1 MQRTRPTTNI
11 GEPLG
16 DIKDWIT
23 VKMPKRSS
31 FMAVE
36 VAALGLL
43 TVWLAGATACG
54 HSGET
59 SSSVSADAPARAAVV
74 QLRRTPLSNTL
85 SIAGEFLPYQEVE
98 LHAKVAGYV
107 QKINVDIGDR
117 VHKGD
122 VLAIL
127 EIPEL
132 EAQLQAARAGVRH
145 SQEEITRAQNEVS
158 RAEADHASIHAGAV
172 RLKQASETRPG
183 LIAEQE
189 LDDAT
194 AKDRSAEAQVDA
206 AKSAL
211 AASRQQLEV
220 SHADQQHY
228 AALSEYSRITAPF
241 DGVVTWR
248 YADTGSLI
256 QAGTSN
262 TSSMPV
268 VKLSEVKV
276 LRLRIPVPESLAA
289 SVHDG
294 ELVDIRVK
302 ATGEHLSGK
311 VIRSTDSLD
320 RSTRTM
326 QVEVDVPNPHY
337 KLTPGMY
344 ADVVLRV
351 QNDPNALTLP
361 LQAINRGP
369 EKTTVFLVNSQ
380 NHVEEREIHTGI
392 EGSDRIQVLSGLQEG
407 DRVIVG
413 NLGAYRPG
421 QHVDPKM
428 SAMADQ
434 GYSAEKGAQ

>member
-1 MQRTRPTTNI
+1 MR
-11 GEPLG
+11 
-16 DIKDWIT
+16 
-23 VKMPKRSS
+23 KRSPLIV
-31 FMAVE
+31 VE
-36 VAALGLL
+36 ITALGLIAAC
-43 TVWLAGATACG
+43 LAAATGCE
-54 HSGET
+54 HSGG
-59 SSSVSADAPARAAVV
+59 SSPSGSADALPSAAVV
-74 QLRRTPLSNTL
+74 QVRRAPLSNTL

-98 LHAKVAGYV
+98 LHAKVAGYI
-107 QKINVDIGDR
+107 KNINVDIGDR
-117 VHKGD
+117 VHKGQ
-122 VLAIL
+122 VLAVL

-132 EAQLQAARAGVRH
+132 VAQVQAAGAGVRH
-145 SQEEITRAQNEVS
+145 SQEEITHAQNEVS
-158 RAEADHASIHAGAV
+158 RAEADYAALHAAAT
-172 RLKQASETRPG
+172 RLRQASEARPG

-189 LDDAT
+189 LDDTT
-194 AKDRSAEAQVDA
+194 AKDRSSEAQVEA

-220 SHADQQHY
+220 SRADQQHY
-228 AALSEYSRITAPF
+228 AALSEYARITAPF
-241 DGVVTWR
+241 DGIVTWR

-262 TSSMPV
+262 ISSMPV
-268 VKLSEVKV
+268 VKLSQVNV

-294 ELVDIRVK
+294 EPADIRVK
-302 ATGEHLSGK
+302 ATEERLSGK

-326 QVEVDVPNPHY
+326 QVEVDVPNGDY

-344 ADVVLRV
+344 ADVSLRI

-361 LQAINRGP
+361 LQAISRSAD
-369 EKTTVFLVNSQ
+369 KTTVLLVNSQ

-392 EGSDRIQVLSGLQEG
+392 EGSNRIQILSGLNEG

-428 SAMADQ
+428 SAMADE
-434 GYSAEKGAQ
+434 GYAAEQGAQ

>member
-1 MQRTRPTTNI
+1 M
-11 GEPLG
+11 
-16 DIKDWIT
+16 T
-23 VKMPKRSS
+23 VSMRKKSS
-31 FMAVE
+31 PVPVGAVAAIALMAVCIG
-36 VAALGLL
+36 AA
-43 TVWLAGATACG
+43 AGCGSSG
-54 HSGET
+54 HS
-59 SSSVSADAPARAAVV
+59 SASVSADAPPPAAVV
-74 QLRRTPLSNTL
+74 QVRRAPLSNTL

-98 LHAKVAGYV
+98 LHAKVAGYIRN
-107 QKINVDIGDR
+107 INVDIGDH
-117 VHKGD
+117 VHKGQ
-122 VLAIL
+122 VLAVL

-132 EAQLQAARAGVRH
+132 VAQLQAAAAGVRH
-145 SQEEITRAQNEVS
+145 SQEEISRAQNDVS
-158 RAEADHASIHAGAV
+158 RAEADHAALHAGAT
-172 RLKQASETRPG
+172 RLRQASEARPG

-220 SHADQQHY
+220 SQADQQHY
-228 AALSEYSRITAPF
+228 AALSEFSRITAPF

-262 TSSMPV
+262 ISSLPV
-268 VKLSEVKV
+268 VKLSQVNV

-294 ELVDIRVK
+294 EPADIRVK
-302 ATGEHLSGK
+302 ATDERFSGK

-326 QVEVDVPNPHY
+326 QVEVDVPNQDY

-344 ADVVLRV
+344 ADVSLRV

-361 LQAINRGP
+361 LQAINRG
-369 EKTTVFLVNSQ
+369 EDKTTVLLVDSQ
-380 NHVEEREIHTGI
+380 NHVEEREIRTGI
-392 EGSDRIQVLSGLQEG
+392 EGSDRIQVLSGLTEG

-413 NLGAYRPG
+413 NLSKYRPG
-421 QHVDPKM
+421 QHVDPKV
-428 SAMADQ
+428 STMADEK
-434 GYSAEKGAQ
+434 YAAEQGAQ

>member
-1 MQRTRPTTNI
+1 MRKRFSFVV
-11 GEPLG
+11 E
-16 DIKDWIT
+16 IT
-23 VKMPKRSS
+23 
-31 FMAVE
+31 
-36 VAALGLL
+36 ALGLIAACL
-43 TVWLAGATACG
+43 ITATACG
-54 HSGET
+54 HSGGS
-59 SSSVSADAPARAAVV
+59 SSSVSADALPRAAVV
-74 QLRRTPLSNTL
+74 QVRRAPLSNTL

-98 LHAKVAGYV
+98 LHAKVAGYI
-107 QKINVDIGDR
+107 KNINVDIGDR
-117 VHKGD
+117 VHTGQ
-122 VLAIL
+122 VLAVL

-132 EAQLQAARAGVRH
+132 TAELQAARAGVRH

-158 RAEADHASIHAGAV
+158 RAEADHAALHAAAA
-172 RLKQASETRPG
+172 RLKQASEARPG

-189 LDDAT
+189 LDNT
-194 AKDRSAEAQVDA
+194 MAKDRSAEAQVEA

-220 SHADQQHY
+220 SQADQQHY

-262 TSSMPV
+262 VSSMPV
-268 VKLSEVKV
+268 VKLSQVSV
-276 LRLRIPVPESLAA
+276 LRLRIPVPESLAG
-289 SVHDG
+289 SVRDG
-294 ELVDIRVK
+294 EPADIRVK
-302 ATGEHLSGK
+302 ATDKHFSGK
-311 VIRSTDSLD
+311 IIRSTDSLD

-326 QVEVDVPNPHY
+326 QVEVDVPNGDY

-344 ADVVLRV
+344 ADVSLRV

-361 LQAINRGP
+361 LQAINRGAD
-369 EKTTVFLVNSQ
+369 KTTVLLVNSQ
-380 NHVEEREIHTGI
+380 NHVEQREIHTGI
-392 EGSDRIQVLSGLQEG
+392 EGSDRIQILSGLNEG

-428 SAMADQ
+428 STMADEGYTVEQ
-434 GYSAEKGAQ
+434 GAR

>member
-1 MQRTRPTTNI
+1 MVIENMRQRFSPILI
-11 GEPLG
+11 G
-16 DIKDWIT
+16 II
-23 VKMPKRSS
+23 VS
-31 FMAVE
+31 AVI
-36 VAALGLL
+36 VVLLAAVTG
-43 TVWLAGATACG
+43 CG
-54 HSGET
+54 HSGGT
-59 SSSVSADAPARAAVV
+59 STTVSADAAPRAAVV
-74 QLRRTPLSNTL
+74 KVRRTPLSNSF

-98 LHAKVAGYV
+98 LHAKVAGYIRN
-107 QKINVDIGDR
+107 INVDIGDR
-117 VHKGD
+117 VRTGQ

-132 EAQLQAARAGVRH
+132 SAELQGAGAGVRH

-158 RAEADHASIHAGAV
+158 RAEADHDALHAAAS
-172 RLKQASETRPG
+172 RLREASATRPG

-194 AKDRSAEAQVDA
+194 AKDRSAEAQVEA

-211 AASRQQLEV
+211 SASRQQLEV
-220 SHADQQHY
+220 SQADQQHY

-262 TSSMPV
+262 VSSMPV
-268 VKLSEVKV
+268 VKLSQVNV
-276 LRLRIPVPESLAA
+276 LRLRISVPESLAA
-289 SVHDG
+289 SVQDG
-294 ELVDIRVK
+294 EPADIRVK
-302 ATGEHLSGK
+302 ATDEHLSGK

-326 QVEVDVPNPHY
+326 QVEVDVPNRDY

-344 ADVVLRV
+344 ADVSLRI

-361 LQAINRGP
+361 LQAINRSAD
-369 EKTTVFLVNSQ
+369 KTTALFVNSE

-392 EGSDRIQVLSGLQEG
+392 EGSDRIQILSGLNEG

-413 NLGAYRPG
+413 NLGQYRAG
-421 QHVDPKM
+421 QHVDPQL
-428 SAMADQ
+428 STMADKKFV
-434 GYSAEKGAQ
+434 AEQGAQ